1 MLLDEWAANQD
12 PSFRW
17 IFYGEILPDL
27 KRQGRTLIAIS
38 HDDRHFSAVDR
49 YIRLE
54 DGRIVE
60 EVRPVSVSSRPI
72 APPSQTTPDRCDTD
86 PGTSVSSPSLSADR

>member
-27 KRQGRTLIAIS
+27 KRQGRTLIATRPTIAIS
-38 HDDRHFSAVDR
+38 A
-49 YIRLE
+49 
-54 DGRIVE
+54 
-60 EVRPVSVSSRPI
+60 RPTVISGWKTAAS
-72 APPSQTTPDRCDTD
+72 
-86 PGTSVSSPSLSADR
+86 